1 MRRIKGVINLQLV
14 YVNVVVP
21 NIPTRLEDEE
31 ELAILNCPCLK
42 ELGDRRI
49 WIVLRIV
56 GLIHCLAKSIQ
67 NNNFK

>member
-31 ELAILNCPCLK
+31 KLAILNCPCLK